1 MSAASSAHGVPRA
14 RALLSAAVAERVAS
28 AAALAVVDLDR
39 VEVFSVGRTSQ
50 WRRVGAQGRWEPCP
64 GTPVHNHS
72 RFDLASLT
80 KPMATSTLLALA
92 CAKGLV
98 SLEDPLERWLPESRS
113 LPLGSVPLRLF
124 ASHASGLPA
133 WVDFFAATQGMQG
146 SHRAQA
152 VRRQVMATPL
162 DRAPGSQAVYSDLG
176 YMLLGWTLEAAW
188 QAPLD
193 QLFDRHIALPLGL
206 CAGFKPPATEAVVCT
221 EIWPPR
227 CIDGLPLR
235 AEVHDDNAAALEG
248 VAGHAGLFASAA
260 DVGRWAQ
267 QWLRAASGQANDLEL
282 DPRLVAQWPLS
293 AGAPETTWRCGW
305 DTPSRPHSSAGERAP
320 PGAFGH
326 LGFAGTSVWLAPD
339 RRLAVAL
346 LTNRVH
352 PSREHVSGI
361 RRLRPA
367 VHDALWPDGRAG
379 FL

>member
-1 MSAASSAHGVPRA
+1 MSAAASAQGLPQA

-28 AAALAVVDLDR
+28 AAAMAAISLDR
-39 VEVFSVGRTSQ
+39 VDVFSVGRTSH

-64 GTPVHNHS
+64 GTPIHNHS

-92 CAKGLV
+92 CAKGLL
-98 SLEDPLERWLPESRS
+98 SLEDPLERWLPESRT
-113 LPLGSVPLRLF
+113 LPLGAVPLRLL

-133 WVDFFAATQGMQG
+133 WVDFFAATRDMQDRQ
-146 SHRAQA
+146 RAQA
-152 VRRQVMATPL
+152 VRRQVIATPL
-162 DRAPGSQAVYSDLG
+162 ERPPGRQAVYSDLG
-176 YMLLGWTLEAAW
+176 YLLLGWALEAAW

-206 CAGFKPPATEAVVCT
+206 SAGFNPPATEAVVCT

-227 CIDGLPLR
+227 CADGLPLR
-235 AEVHDDNAAALEG
+235 AEVHDDNAAALGG

-267 QWLRAASGQANDLEL
+267 QWLRAACGRANDLQL
-282 DPRLVAQWPLS
+282 DPQVVAHWTHS
-293 AGAPETTWRCGW
+293 AGAAETTWRCGW
-305 DTPSRPHSSAGERAP
+305 DTPSRPNSSAGERAP
-320 PGAFGH
+320 QGAFGH
-326 LGFAGTSVWLAPD
+326 LGFAGTSVWLAPEQ
-339 RRLAVAL
+339 RFAVAL

-352 PSREHVSGI
+352 PSRDHVSGI

-367 VHDALWPDGRAG
+367 VHDALWPN
-379 FL
+379 

>member
-1 MSAASSAHGVPRA
+1 MSAGPAPHGLHQA

-39 VEVFSVGRTSQ
+39 VEVFSAGRTSQ

-64 GTPVHNHS
+64 GTPIHNHS

-92 CAKGLV
+92 CAKGLL
-98 SLEDPLERWLPESRS
+98 SLEDPLERWLPGSKS
-113 LPLGSVPLRLF
+113 LALGAVPLRLL

-133 WVDFFAATQGMQG
+133 WVDFFAATQGLHGRQ
-146 SHRAQA
+146 RAQA
-152 VRRQVMATPL
+152 VRQQVIGTPL
-162 DRAPGSQAVYSDLG
+162 EREPGRQAVYSDLG

-193 QLFDRHIALPLGL
+193 QLFDRQIALPLGL
-206 CAGFKPPATEAVVCT
+206 SAGFRPPATEAVVCT

-227 CIDGLPLR
+227 CADGLPLR

-267 QWLRAASGQANDLEL
+267 QWLRAACGQANDLAL
-282 DPRLVAQWPLS
+282 DPQLVAHWIHS

-305 DTPSRPHSSAGERAP
+305 DTPSRPSSSAGARAP
-320 PGAFGH
+320 QGAFGH

-339 RRLAVAL
+339 QRLAVAL

-352 PSREHVSGI
+352 PSRDHVSGI
-361 RRLRPA
+361 RQLRPA
-367 VHDALWPDGRAG
+367 VHDALWPNGRAG